1 MKNQLLALALMT
13 AGFVSCTDDSYDLD
27 NISNDFRI
35 GLNEYLPIASSEVKL
50 KDILNE
56 FKTDYFSE
64 DPDDGTLIFE
74 FDTVNRVYVE
84 PIDVVFKESTYEYD
98 LVAEKLVTISNNV
111 IPADP
116 KFLVEVP
123 INLSVDDENGAGR
136 IDEIHIKDG
145 FLKFHIESNAFDAEA
160 LYIKNVNIPHD
171 ENILFNEETG
181 TIKVNLS
188 NQILRFPEEGYVVTC
203 EIATRSE
210 YAGKDIPLTSK
221 DVKIKVVMEES
232 KLTYHK
238 IKGSF
243 KSNVEQIEYTDFY
256 VNLYDDNM
264 KHRLYVLDP
273 KLTITGVTN
282 SGIPLACS
290 VKSLVGKHKTKKSSE
305 KDSIV
310 AIFKDFKY
318 GSPENNYESKS
329 YGFEFKPSTV
339 ENETETAFK
348 EDFGKDNGT
357 LDEIFN
363 YMPDSVS
370 VRCGIRINAEPG
382 SGVSYFLLD
391 STYVDLNIRA
401 EVPLHI
407 GEGSYI
413 TIKDTVDGI
422 DIVEDVTDYQDGNFK
437 FDDVEIFLEFENELP
452 LEGTVTAKFCRADSV
467 NGKVVLTHI
476 ENTKLDQTV
485 KIPAAQIDAD
495 GTVMKATPSKKKIK
509 VTDDMVDD
517 IKKINA
523 VDFTYQ
529 IKVPKGTVNGVVLTK
544 DCGMSAKVYS
554 HLKANISNKE
564 K

>member
-50 KDILNE
+50 KDILSE
-56 FKTDYFSE
+56 FKTDYISE
-64 DPDDGTLIFE
+64 NPEGILTFE
-74 FDTVNRVYVE
+74 FDTVNRVNVK
-84 PIDVVFKESTYEYD
+84 PIEIAFKESSYEFD
-98 LVAEKLVTISNNV
+98 LVAKNLVTNNV
-111 IPADP
+111 IPANP
-116 KFLVEVP
+116 SFLVEVP

-171 ENILFNEETG
+171 ENNLFNEETG

-232 KLTYHK
+232 KLSYHK
-238 IKGSF
+238 IKGAF
-243 KSNVEQIEYTDFY
+243 KSNIEQIEYTDFY
-256 VNLYDDNM
+256 INLYDDN
-264 KHRLYVLDP
+264 LDFDLNVIDP
-273 KLTITGVTN
+273 KLTITGMTN

-290 VKSLVGKHKTKKSSE
+290 VKRLVGKRKTKNPSK
-305 KDSIV
+305 KDSV
-310 AIFKDFKY
+310 EAVFFK
-318 GSPENNYESKS
+318 GLSYESKS
-329 YGFEFKPSTV
+329 YDFDFEPAKN
-339 ENETETAFK
+339 ENEEVEAFK
-348 EDFGKDNGT
+348 ETFDKNQGS

-363 YMPDSVS
+363 YMPDSIS
-370 VRCGIRINAEPG
+370 VRCGIRINADPE
-382 SGVSYFLLD
+382 SGAKFYLLD
-391 STYVDLNIRA
+391 STYVDLNIHA
-401 EVPLHI
+401 EVPLQI
-407 GEGSYI
+407 GNGSYI

-437 FDDVEIFLEFENELP
+437 FDDVEIFIEFENELP

-529 IKVPKGTVNGVVLTK
+529 IKVPKGTVNGVVLTNN
-544 DCGMSAKVYS
+544 CGMSAKVYT

>member
-84 PIDVVFKESTYEYD
+84 PIDVVFKESTYESD
-98 LVAEKLVTISNNV
+98 LVAENLVKISNNV

-116 KFLVEVP
+116 NFVVHFP

-136 IDEIHIKDG
+136 IDEIHIKEG
-145 FLKFHIESNAFDAEA
+145 FLKFHIESDAFDAEA

-181 TIKVNLS
+181 TIKINLS

-203 EIATRSE
+203 EIATRSK

-273 KLTITGVTN
+273 KLNISGVTN
-282 SGIPLACS
+282 CGIPLECS
-290 VKSLVGKHKTKKSSE
+290 VKSLVAKHKTKIASE
-305 KDSIV
+305 KDSIF
-310 AIFKDFKY
+310 AIFRK
-318 GSPENNYESKS
+318 GTPLESKS
-329 YGFEFKPSTV
+329 FK
-339 ENETETAFK
+339 F
-348 EDFGKDNGT
+348 EDFKFADENKPEIDAFTELFDKQNGS

-363 YMPDSVS
+363 YMPDSIS
-370 VRCGIRINAEPG
+370 VRCGIKIVGNDNDPK
-382 SGVSYFLLD
+382 SQFFLLD
-391 STYVDLNIRA
+391 STYLDLNIRA

-544 DCGMSAKVYS
+544 NCGMSAKVYS

>member
-50 KDILNE
+50 KDILSE
-56 FKTDYFSE
+56 FKTDYISE
-64 DPDDGTLIFE
+64 NPEGILTFE
-74 FDTVNRVYVE
+74 FDTVNRVNVK
-84 PIDVVFKESTYEYD
+84 PIEIAFKESSYEFD
-98 LVAEKLVTISNNV
+98 LVAKNLVTISNNV
-111 IPADP
+111 IPANP
-116 KFLVEVP
+116 SFLVEVP

-136 IDEIHIKDG
+136 IDEIHIKEG

-160 LYIKNVNIPHD
+160 LYIKNVSIPYKELRPWD
-171 ENILFNEETG
+171 KNNGAI
-181 TIKVNLS
+181 NLDIS
-188 NQILRFPEEGYVVTC
+188 DQVLKFPEDGYVVTC

-210 YAGKDIPLTSK
+210 YADKDIPLTSK

-238 IKGSF
+238 IVGSF
-243 KSNVEQIEYTDFY
+243 KSNVEQIESTDFY
-256 VNLYDDNM
+256 INLYDDN
-264 KHRLYVLDP
+264 LDFDLNVIDP
-273 KLTITGVTN
+273 KLTITGMTN

-290 VKSLVGKHKTKKSSE
+290 VKRLVGKRKTKNSSK
-305 KDSIV
+305 KDSV
-310 AIFKDFKY
+310 EAVFFK
-318 GSPENNYESKS
+318 GLSYESKS
-329 YGFEFKPSTV
+329 YDFEFEPAKN
-339 ENETETAFK
+339 ENEEVEAFK
-348 EDFGKDNGT
+348 ETFDKSQGS

-363 YMPDSVS
+363 LLPDSVS
-370 VRCGIRINAEPG
+370 VRCGIKIVGNDNDPK
-382 SGVSYFLLD
+382 SQFFLLD
-391 STYVDLNIRA
+391 STYVDLNIHA
-401 EVPLHI
+401 EVPLQI
-407 GEGSYI
+407 GNGSYI

-437 FDDVEIFLEFENELP
+437 FDDVEIFIEFENELP

-485 KIPAAQIDAD
+485 KIPAAQIDANS
-495 GTVMKATPSKKKIK
+495 GHIISATPSKKKI
-509 VTDDMVDD
+509 VVSDDMIED

-523 VDFTYQ
+523 VDFTYK

-544 DCGMSAKVYS
+544 DCGMSAKVYT

>member
-1 MKNQLLALALMT
+1 MT

-50 KDILNE
+50 KDILSE
-56 FKTDYFSE
+56 FKTDYISE
-64 DPDDGTLIFE
+64 NPEGILTFE
-74 FDTVNRVYVE
+74 FDTVNRVNVK
-84 PIDVVFKESTYEYD
+84 PIEIAFKESSYEFD
-98 LVAEKLVTISNNV
+98 LVAKNLVTISNNV
-111 IPADP
+111 IPANP
-116 KFLVEVP
+116 SFLVEVP

-171 ENILFNEETG
+171 ENNLFNEETG

-232 KLTYHK
+232 KLSYHK

-243 KSNVEQIEYTDFY
+243 KSNIEQIEYTDFY
-256 VNLYDDNM
+256 INLYDDN
-264 KHRLYVLDP
+264 LDFDLNVIDP
-273 KLTITGVTN
+273 KLTITGMTN

-290 VKSLVGKHKTKKSSE
+290 VKRLVGKRKTKNPSK
-305 KDSIV
+305 KDSV
-310 AIFKDFKY
+310 EAVFFK
-318 GSPENNYESKS
+318 GLSYESKS
-329 YGFEFKPSTV
+329 YDFEFKHSQN
-339 ENETETAFK
+339 ENEEVEAFK
-348 EDFGKDNGT
+348 ETFDKNNGS

-363 YMPDSVS
+363 LLPDSVS
-370 VRCGIRINAEPG
+370 VRCGIKIVGNDDDPKT
-382 SGVSYFLLD
+382 SFFLLD
-391 STYVDLNIRA
+391 STYVDLNIHA
-401 EVPLHI
+401 EVPLQI

-437 FDDVEIFLEFENELP
+437 FDDVEIFIEFENELP

-476 ENTKLDQTV
+476 ENKKLDQTV
-485 KIPAAQIDAD
+485 KIPAAQIDANS
-495 GTVMKATPSKKKIK
+495 GHIISATPSKKKI
-509 VTDDMVDD
+509 VVSDDMIED

-523 VDFTYQ
+523 VDFTYK
-529 IKVPKGTVNGVVLTK
+529 IKVPKGTVNGVVLTNN
-544 DCGMSAKVYS
+544 CGMSAKVYT

>member
-50 KDILNE
+50 KDILSE
-56 FKTDYFSE
+56 FKTDYISE
-64 DPDDGTLIFE
+64 NPEGILTFE
-74 FDTVNRVYVE
+74 FDTVNRVNVK
-84 PIDVVFKESTYEYD
+84 PIEIAFKESSYEFD
-98 LVAEKLVTISNNV
+98 LVAKNLVTISNNV
-111 IPADP
+111 IPANP
-116 KFLVEVP
+116 SFLVEVP

-171 ENILFNEETG
+171 ENNLFNEETG

-232 KLTYHK
+232 KLSYHK

-243 KSNVEQIEYTDFY
+243 KSNIEQIEYTDFY
-256 VNLYDDNM
+256 INLYDDN
-264 KHRLYVLDP
+264 LDFDLNVIDP
-273 KLTITGVTN
+273 KLTITGMTN

-290 VKSLVGKHKTKKSSE
+290 VKRLVGKRKTKNPSK
-305 KDSIV
+305 KDSV
-310 AIFKDFKY
+310 EAVFFK
-318 GSPENNYESKS
+318 GLSYEAKS
-329 YGFEFKPSTV
+329 YDFEFKHSQN
-339 ENETETAFK
+339 ENEEVEAFK
-348 EDFGKDNGT
+348 ETFDKNNGS

-363 YMPDSVS
+363 LLPDSVS
-370 VRCGIRINAEPG
+370 VRCGIKIVGNDDDPKT
-382 SGVSYFLLD
+382 SFFLLD
-391 STYVDLNIRA
+391 STYVDLNIHA
-401 EVPLHI
+401 EVPLQI

-437 FDDVEIFLEFENELP
+437 FDDVEIFIEFENELP

-476 ENTKLDQTV
+476 ENKKLDQTV
-485 KIPAAQIDAD
+485 KIPAAQIDANS
-495 GTVMKATPSKKKIK
+495 GHIISATPSKKKI
-509 VTDDMVDD
+509 VVSDDMIED

-523 VDFTYQ
+523 VDFTYK
-529 IKVPKGTVNGVVLTK
+529 IKVPNGTVNGVVLTNN
-544 DCGMSAKVYS
+544 CGMSAKVYT

>member
-50 KDILNE
+50 KDILSE
-56 FKTDYFSE
+56 FKTEYISE
-64 DPDDGTLIFE
+64 NPEGILTFE
-74 FDTVNRVYVE
+74 FDTVNRVNVK
-84 PIDVVFKESTYEYD
+84 PIEIAFKESSYEFD
-98 LVAEKLVTISNNV
+98 LVAKNLVTISNNV

-116 KFLVEVP
+116 KFVVEFP

-136 IDEIHIKDG
+136 IDEIHIKEG

-160 LYIKNVNIPHD
+160 LYIKSVSIPYKELRPWDKNNGAIYLNISD
-171 ENILFNEETG
+171 QVL
-181 TIKVNLS
+181 
-188 NQILRFPEEGYVVTC
+188 QFPKDGYVVTC
-203 EIATRSE
+203 EIATTSE

-238 IKGSF
+238 IVGSF
-243 KSNVEQIEYTDFY
+243 KSNVEQIESTDFY
-256 VNLYDDNM
+256 INLYDDN
-264 KHRLYVLDP
+264 LDFDLNVIDP
-273 KLTITGVTN
+273 KLNISGVTN
-282 SGIPLACS
+282 CGIPLECS
-290 VKSLVGKHKTKKSSE
+290 VKSLVAKHKTKIASE
-305 KDSIV
+305 KDSIF
-310 AIFKDFKY
+310 AIFRK
-318 GSPENNYESKS
+318 GTPLESKS
-329 YGFEFKPSTV
+329 FK
-339 ENETETAFK
+339 F
-348 EDFGKDNGT
+348 EDFKFADENKPEIDAFTELFDKQNGS

-363 YMPDSVS
+363 YMPDSIS
-370 VRCGIRINAEPG
+370 VRCGIRINADPE

-391 STYVDLNIRA
+391 STYVDLNIHA
-401 EVPLHI
+401 EVPLQI
-407 GEGSYI
+407 GNGSYI

-437 FDDVEIFLEFENELP
+437 FDDVEIFIEFENELP

-485 KIPAAQIDAD
+485 KIPAAQIDANS
-495 GTVMKATPSKKKIK
+495 GHIISATPSKKKI
-509 VTDDMVDD
+509 VVSDDMIED

-523 VDFTYQ
+523 VDFTYK

>member
-50 KDILNE
+50 KDILSE
-56 FKTDYFSE
+56 FKTEYISE
-64 DPDDGTLIFE
+64 NPEGILTFE
-74 FDTVNRVYVE
+74 FDTVNRVNVK
-84 PIDVVFKESTYEYD
+84 PIEIAFKESSYEFD
-98 LVAEKLVTISNNV
+98 LVAKNLVTISNNV

-116 KFLVEVP
+116 KFVVEFP

-136 IDEIHIKDG
+136 IDEIHIKEG

-160 LYIKNVNIPHD
+160 LYIKSVSIPYKELRPWDKNNGAIYLNISD
-171 ENILFNEETG
+171 QVL
-181 TIKVNLS
+181 
-188 NQILRFPEEGYVVTC
+188 QFPKDGYVVTC
-203 EIATRSE
+203 EIATTSE

-243 KSNVEQIEYTDFY
+243 KSNVEQIESTDFY
-256 VNLYDDNM
+256 INLYDDN
-264 KHRLYVLDP
+264 LDFDLNVIDP
-273 KLTITGVTN
+273 KLNISGVTN
-282 SGIPLACS
+282 CGIPLECS
-290 VKSLVGKHKTKKSSE
+290 VKSLVAKHKTKIASE
-305 KDSIV
+305 KDSIF
-310 AIFKDFKY
+310 AIFRK
-318 GSPENNYESKS
+318 GTPLESKS
-329 YGFEFKPSTV
+329 FK
-339 ENETETAFK
+339 F
-348 EDFGKDNGT
+348 EDFKFADENKPEIDAFTELFDKQNGS

-363 YMPDSVS
+363 YMPDSIS
-370 VRCGIRINAEPG
+370 VRCGIRINADPE

-391 STYVDLNIRA
+391 STYVDLNIHA
-401 EVPLHI
+401 EVPLQI
-407 GEGSYI
+407 GNGSYI

-476 ENTKLDQTV
+476 ENKKLDQTV
-485 KIPAAQIDAD
+485 KIPAAQIDANS
-495 GTVMKATPSKKKIK
+495 GHKISATPSKKKI
-509 VTDDMVDD
+509 VVSDDMIED

-523 VDFTYQ
+523 VDFTYK
-529 IKVPKGTVNGVVLTK
+529 IKVPKGTVNGVVLTNN
-544 DCGMSAKVYS
+544 CGMSAKVYT

>member
-50 KDILNE
+50 KDILSE
-56 FKTDYFSE
+56 FKTEYISE
-64 DPDDGTLIFE
+64 NPEGILTFE
-74 FDTVNRVYVE
+74 FDTVNRVNVK
-84 PIDVVFKESTYEYD
+84 PIEIAFKESSYEFD
-98 LVAEKLVTISNNV
+98 LVAKNLVTISNNV

-116 KFLVEVP
+116 KFVVEFP

-136 IDEIHIKDG
+136 IDEIHIKEG

-160 LYIKNVNIPHD
+160 LYIKSVSIPYKELRPWDKNNGAIYLNISD
-171 ENILFNEETG
+171 QVL
-181 TIKVNLS
+181 
-188 NQILRFPEEGYVVTC
+188 QFPKDGYVVTC
-203 EIATRSE
+203 EIATTSE

-243 KSNVEQIEYTDFY
+243 KSNVEQIESTDFY
-256 VNLYDDNM
+256 INLYDDN
-264 KHRLYVLDP
+264 LDFDLNVIDP
-273 KLTITGVTN
+273 KLNISGVTN
-282 SGIPLACS
+282 CGIPLECS
-290 VKSLVGKHKTKKSSE
+290 VKSLVAKHKTKIASE
-305 KDSIV
+305 KDSIF
-310 AIFKDFKY
+310 AIFRK
-318 GSPENNYESKS
+318 GTPLESKS
-329 YGFEFKPSTV
+329 FK
-339 ENETETAFK
+339 F
-348 EDFGKDNGT
+348 EDFKFADENKPEIDAFTELFDKQNGS

-363 YMPDSVS
+363 YMPDSIS
-370 VRCGIRINAEPG
+370 VRCGIRINADPE

-391 STYVDLNIRA
+391 STYVDLNIHA
-401 EVPLHI
+401 EVPLQI
-407 GEGSYI
+407 GNGSYI

-437 FDDVEIFLEFENELP
+437 FDDVEIFIEFENELP

-476 ENTKLDQTV
+476 ENKKLDQTV
-485 KIPAAQIDAD
+485 KIPAAQIDANS
-495 GTVMKATPSKKKIK
+495 GHKISATPSKKKI
-509 VTDDMVDD
+509 VVSDDMIED

-523 VDFTYQ
+523 VDFTYK

>member
-50 KDILNE
+50 KDILSE
-56 FKTDYFSE
+56 FKTDYISE
-64 DPDDGTLIFE
+64 NPEGILTFE
-74 FDTVNRVYVE
+74 FDTVNRVNVK
-84 PIDVVFKESTYEYD
+84 PIEIAFKESSYEFD
-98 LVAEKLVTISNNV
+98 LVAKNLVTISNNV

-116 KFLVEVP
+116 KFVVEFP

-136 IDEIHIKDG
+136 IDEIHIKEG

-160 LYIKNVNIPHD
+160 LYIKSVSIPYKELRPWDKNNGAIYLNISD
-171 ENILFNEETG
+171 QVL
-181 TIKVNLS
+181 
-188 NQILRFPEEGYVVTC
+188 QFPKDGYVVTC
-203 EIATRSE
+203 EIATTSE

-238 IKGSF
+238 IVGSF
-243 KSNVEQIEYTDFY
+243 KSNVEQIESTDFY
-256 VNLYDDNM
+256 INLYDDN
-264 KHRLYVLDP
+264 LDFDLNVIDP
-273 KLTITGVTN
+273 KLTITGMTN

-290 VKSLVGKHKTKKSSE
+290 VKRLVGKRKTKNSSK
-305 KDSIV
+305 KDSV
-310 AIFKDFKY
+310 EAVFFK
-318 GSPENNYESKS
+318 GLSYESKS
-329 YGFEFKPSTV
+329 YDFEFEPAKN
-339 ENETETAFK
+339 ENEEVEAFK
-348 EDFGKDNGT
+348 ETFDKSQGS

-363 YMPDSVS
+363 LLPDSVS
-370 VRCGIRINAEPG
+370 VRCGIKIVGNDNDPK
-382 SGVSYFLLD
+382 SQFFLLD
-391 STYVDLNIRA
+391 STYVDLNIHA
-401 EVPLHI
+401 EVPLQI
-407 GEGSYI
+407 GNGSYI

-437 FDDVEIFLEFENELP
+437 FDDVEIFIEFENELP

-485 KIPAAQIDAD
+485 KIPAAQIDANS
-495 GTVMKATPSKKKIK
+495 GHIISATPSKKKI
-509 VTDDMVDD
+509 VVSDDMIED

-523 VDFTYQ
+523 VDFTYK
-529 IKVPKGTVNGVVLTK
+529 IKVPKGTVNGVVLTNN
-544 DCGMSAKVYS
+544 CGMSAKVYT

>member
-1 MKNQLLALALMT
+1 MT

-50 KDILNE
+50 KDILSE
-56 FKTDYFSE
+56 FKTDYISE
-64 DPDDGTLIFE
+64 NPEGILTFE
-74 FDTVNRVYVE
+74 FDTVNRVNVK
-84 PIDVVFKESTYEYD
+84 PIEIAFKESSYEFD
-98 LVAEKLVTISNNV
+98 LVAKNLVTNNV
-111 IPADP
+111 IPANP
-116 KFLVEVP
+116 SFLVEVP

-171 ENILFNEETG
+171 ENNLFNEETG

-232 KLTYHK
+232 KLSYHK
-238 IKGSF
+238 IKGAF
-243 KSNVEQIEYTDFY
+243 KSNIEQIEYTDFY
-256 VNLYDDNM
+256 INLYDDN
-264 KHRLYVLDP
+264 LDFDLNVIDP
-273 KLTITGVTN
+273 KLTITGMTN

-290 VKSLVGKHKTKKSSE
+290 VKRLVGKRKTKNPSK
-305 KDSIV
+305 KDSV
-310 AIFKDFKY
+310 EAVFFK
-318 GSPENNYESKS
+318 GLSYESKS
-329 YGFEFKPSTV
+329 YDFDFEPAKN
-339 ENETETAFK
+339 ENEEVEAFK
-348 EDFGKDNGT
+348 ETFDKNQGS

-363 YMPDSVS
+363 YMPDSIS
-370 VRCGIRINAEPG
+370 VRCGIRINADPE
-382 SGVSYFLLD
+382 SGAKFYLLD
-391 STYVDLNIRA
+391 STYVDLNIHA
-401 EVPLHI
+401 EVPLQI
-407 GEGSYI
+407 GNGSYI

-437 FDDVEIFLEFENELP
+437 FDDVEIFIEFENELP

-467 NGKVVLTHI
+467 NGTVVLTHI
-476 ENTKLDQTV
+476 ENKKLDQTV

-529 IKVPKGTVNGVVLTK
+529 IKVPKGTVNGVVLTNN
-544 DCGMSAKVYS
+544 CGMSAKVYT

>member
-1 MKNQLLALALMT
+1 MT

-50 KDILNE
+50 KDILSE
-56 FKTDYFSE
+56 FKTEYISE
-64 DPDDGTLIFE
+64 NPEGILTFE
-74 FDTVNRVYVE
+74 FDTVNRVNVK
-84 PIDVVFKESTYEYD
+84 PIEIAFKESSYEFD
-98 LVAEKLVTISNNV
+98 LVAKNLVTISNNV

-116 KFLVEVP
+116 KFVVEFP

-136 IDEIHIKDG
+136 IDEIHIKEG

-160 LYIKNVNIPHD
+160 LYIKSVSIPYKELRPWDKNNGAIYLNISD
-171 ENILFNEETG
+171 QVL
-181 TIKVNLS
+181 
-188 NQILRFPEEGYVVTC
+188 QFPKDGYVVTC
-203 EIATRSE
+203 EIATTSE

-243 KSNVEQIEYTDFY
+243 KSNVEQIESTDFY
-256 VNLYDDNM
+256 INLYDDN
-264 KHRLYVLDP
+264 LDFDLNVIDP
-273 KLTITGVTN
+273 KLNISGVTN
-282 SGIPLACS
+282 CGIPLECS
-290 VKSLVGKHKTKKSSE
+290 VKSLVAKHKTKIASE
-305 KDSIV
+305 KDSIF
-310 AIFKDFKY
+310 AIFRK
-318 GSPENNYESKS
+318 GTPLESKS
-329 YGFEFKPSTV
+329 FK
-339 ENETETAFK
+339 F
-348 EDFGKDNGT
+348 EDFKFADENKPEIDAFTELFDKQNGS

-363 YMPDSVS
+363 YMPDSIS
-370 VRCGIRINAEPG
+370 VRCGIRINADPE

-391 STYVDLNIRA
+391 STYVDLNIHA
-401 EVPLHI
+401 EVPLQI
-407 GEGSYI
+407 GNGSYI

-485 KIPAAQIDAD
+485 KIPAAQIDANS
-495 GTVMKATPSKKKIK
+495 GHKISATPSKKKI
-509 VTDDMVDD
+509 VVSDDMIED

-523 VDFTYQ
+523 VDFTYK
-529 IKVPKGTVNGVVLTK
+529 IKVPKGTVNGVVLTNN
-544 DCGMSAKVYS
+544 CGMSAKVYT

>member
-1 MKNQLLALALMT
+1 MT

-50 KDILNE
+50 KDILSE
-56 FKTDYFSE
+56 FKTDYISE
-64 DPDDGTLIFE
+64 NPEGVLTFE
-74 FDTVNRVYVE
+74 FDTVNRVNVKPVE
-84 PIDVVFKESTYEYD
+84 ISFKESSYEFD
-98 LVAEKLVTISNNV
+98 LVAKNLVTISNNA

-116 KFLVEVP
+116 KFFVEVP
-123 INLSVDDENGAGR
+123 IKLSVDDENGAGR
-136 IDEIHIKDG
+136 IDEIHIKEG
-145 FLKFHIESNAFDAEA
+145 FLKFHIESDAFDAEA
-160 LYIKNVNIPHD
+160 LMIKSVSIPYKELRPWD
-171 ENILFNEETG
+171 KNTG
-181 TIKVNLS
+181 AIYLDMSDQVL
-188 NQILRFPEEGYVVTC
+188 QFPEDGYVVTC

-210 YAGKDIPLTSK
+210 YAGKNIPLTSK

-243 KSNVEQIEYTDFY
+243 KSNVEQIESTDFY
-256 VNLYDDNM
+256 INLYDDN
-264 KHRLYVLDP
+264 LDFDLNVIDP
-273 KLTITGVTN
+273 KLTITGMTN

-290 VKSLVGKHKTKKSSE
+290 VKRLVGKRKTKNSSK
-305 KDSIV
+305 KDSV
-310 AIFKDFKY
+310 EAVFFK
-318 GSPENNYESKS
+318 GLSYESKS
-329 YGFEFKPSTV
+329 YDFKFRNSQN
-339 ENETETAFK
+339 ENEEIEAFK
-348 EDFGKDNGT
+348 DTFDKNNGS

-391 STYVDLNIRA
+391 STYVDLNIHA
-401 EVPLHI
+401 EVPLQI
-407 GEGSYI
+407 GDGSYI

-485 KIPAAQIDAD
+485 KIPAAEIDANS
-495 GTVMKATPSKKKIK
+495 GRITNATPSKKKI
-509 VTDDMVDD
+509 VVSDDMIED

-523 VDFTYQ
+523 VDFTYK
-529 IKVPKGTVNGVVLTK
+529 IKVPKGNVNGVVLTNN
-544 DCGMSAKVYS
+544 CGMSAKVYT

>member
-50 KDILNE
+50 KDILSE
-56 FKTDYFSE
+56 FKTEYISE
-64 DPDDGTLIFE
+64 NPEGILTFE
-74 FDTVNRVYVE
+74 FDTVNRVNVK
-84 PIDVVFKESTYEYD
+84 PIEIAFKESSYEFD
-98 LVAEKLVTISNNV
+98 LVAKNLVTISNNV

-116 KFLVEVP
+116 KFVVEFP

-136 IDEIHIKDG
+136 IDEIHIKEG

-160 LYIKNVNIPHD
+160 LYIKSVSIPYKELRPWDKNNGAIYLNISD
-171 ENILFNEETG
+171 QVL
-181 TIKVNLS
+181 
-188 NQILRFPEEGYVVTC
+188 QFPKDGYVVTC
-203 EIATRSE
+203 EIATTSE

-232 KLTYHK
+232 KLTYYK

-243 KSNVEQIEYTDFY
+243 KSNVEQIESTDFY
-256 VNLYDDNM
+256 INLYDDN
-264 KHRLYVLDP
+264 LDFDLNVIDP
-273 KLTITGVTN
+273 KLNISGVTN
-282 SGIPLACS
+282 CGIPLECS
-290 VKSLVGKHKTKKSSE
+290 VKSLVAKHKTKIASE
-305 KDSIV
+305 KDSIF
-310 AIFKDFKY
+310 AIFRK
-318 GSPENNYESKS
+318 GTPLESKS
-329 YGFEFKPSTV
+329 FK
-339 ENETETAFK
+339 F
-348 EDFGKDNGT
+348 EDFKFADENKPEIDAFTELFDKQNGS

-363 YMPDSVS
+363 YMPDSIS
-370 VRCGIRINAEPG
+370 VRCGIRINADPE

-391 STYVDLNIRA
+391 STYVDLNIHA
-401 EVPLHI
+401 EVPLQI
-407 GEGSYI
+407 GNGSYI

-485 KIPAAQIDAD
+485 KIPAAQIDANS
-495 GTVMKATPSKKKIK
+495 GHMISATPSKKKI
-509 VTDDMVDD
+509 VVSDDMIED

-523 VDFTYQ
+523 VDFTYK

>member
-50 KDILNE
+50 KDILSE
-56 FKTDYFSE
+56 FKTEYISE
-64 DPDDGTLIFE
+64 NPEGILTFE
-74 FDTVNRVYVE
+74 FDTVNRVNVK
-84 PIDVVFKESTYEYD
+84 PIEIAFKESSYEFD
-98 LVAEKLVTISNNV
+98 LVAKNLVTISNNV

-116 KFLVEVP
+116 KFVVEFP

-136 IDEIHIKDG
+136 IDEIHIKEG

-160 LYIKNVNIPHD
+160 LYIKSVSIPYKELRPWDKNNGAIYLNISD
-171 ENILFNEETG
+171 QVL
-181 TIKVNLS
+181 
-188 NQILRFPEEGYVVTC
+188 QFPKDGYVVTC
-203 EIATRSE
+203 EIATTSE

-243 KSNVEQIEYTDFY
+243 KSNVEQIESTDFY
-256 VNLYDDNM
+256 INLYDDN
-264 KHRLYVLDP
+264 LDFDLNVIDP
-273 KLTITGVTN
+273 KLNISGVTN
-282 SGIPLACS
+282 CGIPLECS
-290 VKSLVGKHKTKKSSE
+290 VKSLVAKHKTKIASE
-305 KDSIV
+305 KDSIF
-310 AIFKDFKY
+310 AIFRK
-318 GSPENNYESKS
+318 GTPLESKS
-329 YGFEFKPSTV
+329 FK
-339 ENETETAFK
+339 F
-348 EDFGKDNGT
+348 EDFKFADENKPEIDAFTELFDKQNGS

-363 YMPDSVS
+363 YMPDSIS
-370 VRCGIRINAEPG
+370 VRCGIRINADPE

-391 STYVDLNIRA
+391 STYVDLNIHA
-401 EVPLHI
+401 EVPLQI
-407 GEGSYI
+407 GNGSYI

-485 KIPAAQIDAD
+485 KIPAAQIDANS
-495 GTVMKATPSKKKIK
+495 GHKISATPSKKKI
-509 VTDDMVDD
+509 VVSDDMIED

-523 VDFTYQ
+523 VDFTYK
-529 IKVPKGTVNGVVLTK
+529 IKVPKGTVNGVVLTNN
-544 DCGMSAKVYS
+544 CGMSAKVYT

>member
-50 KDILNE
+50 KDILSE
-56 FKTDYFSE
+56 FKTDYISE
-64 DPDDGTLIFE
+64 NPEGILTFE
-74 FDTVNRVYVE
+74 FDTVNRVDVK
-84 PIDVVFKESTYEYD
+84 PIEIAFKESSYEFD
-98 LVAEKLVTISNNV
+98 LVAKNLVTISNNV
-111 IPADP
+111 IPANP
-116 KFLVEVP
+116 SFLVEVP

-171 ENILFNEETG
+171 ENNLFNEETG

-232 KLTYHK
+232 KLSYHK

-243 KSNVEQIEYTDFY
+243 KSNIEQIEYTDFY
-256 VNLYDDNM
+256 INLYDDN
-264 KHRLYVLDP
+264 LDFDLNVIDP
-273 KLTITGVTN
+273 KLTITGMTN

-290 VKSLVGKHKTKKSSE
+290 VKRLVGKRKTKNPSK
-305 KDSIV
+305 KDSV
-310 AIFKDFKY
+310 EAVFFK
-318 GSPENNYESKS
+318 GLSYESKS
-329 YGFEFKPSTV
+329 YDFEFKHSQN
-339 ENETETAFK
+339 ENEEVEAFK
-348 EDFGKDNGT
+348 ETFDKNNGS

-363 YMPDSVS
+363 LLPDSVS
-370 VRCGIRINAEPG
+370 VRCGIKIVGNDDDPKT
-382 SGVSYFLLD
+382 SFFLLD
-391 STYVDLNIRA
+391 STYVDLNIHA
-401 EVPLHI
+401 EVPLQI

-437 FDDVEIFLEFENELP
+437 FDDVEIFIEFENELP

-476 ENTKLDQTV
+476 ENKKLDQTV
-485 KIPAAQIDAD
+485 KIPAAQIDANS
-495 GTVMKATPSKKKIK
+495 GHIISATPSKKKI
-509 VTDDMVDD
+509 VVSDDMIED

-523 VDFTYQ
+523 VDFTYK
-529 IKVPKGTVNGVVLTK
+529 IKVPKGNVNGVVLTNN
-544 DCGMSAKVYS
+544 CGMSAKVYT

>member
-50 KDILNE
+50 KDILSE
-56 FKTDYFSE
+56 FKTEYISE
-64 DPDDGTLIFE
+64 NPEGILTFE
-74 FDTVNRVYVE
+74 FDTVNRVNVK
-84 PIDVVFKESTYEYD
+84 PIEIAFKESSYEFD
-98 LVAEKLVTISNNV
+98 LVAKNLVTISNNV

-116 KFLVEVP
+116 KFVVEFP

-136 IDEIHIKDG
+136 IDEIHIKEG

-160 LYIKNVNIPHD
+160 LYIKSVSIPYKELRPWDKNNGAIYLNISD
-171 ENILFNEETG
+171 QVL
-181 TIKVNLS
+181 
-188 NQILRFPEEGYVVTC
+188 QFPKDGYVVTC
-203 EIATRSE
+203 EIATTSE

-238 IKGSF
+238 IVGSF
-243 KSNVEQIEYTDFY
+243 KSNVEQIESTDFY
-256 VNLYDDNM
+256 INLYDDN
-264 KHRLYVLDP
+264 LDFDLNVIDP
-273 KLTITGVTN
+273 KLNISGVTN
-282 SGIPLACS
+282 CGIPLECS
-290 VKSLVGKHKTKKSSE
+290 VKSLVAKHKTKIASE
-305 KDSIV
+305 KDSIF
-310 AIFKDFKY
+310 AIFRK
-318 GSPENNYESKS
+318 GTPLESKS
-329 YGFEFKPSTV
+329 FK
-339 ENETETAFK
+339 F
-348 EDFGKDNGT
+348 EDFKFADENKPEIDAFTELFDKQNGS

-363 YMPDSVS
+363 YMPDSIS
-370 VRCGIRINAEPG
+370 VRCGIRINADPE

-391 STYVDLNIRA
+391 STYVDLNIHA
-401 EVPLHI
+401 EVPLQI
-407 GEGSYI
+407 GNGSYI

-485 KIPAAQIDAD
+485 KIPAAQIDANS
-495 GTVMKATPSKKKIK
+495 GHIISATPSKKKI
-509 VTDDMVDD
+509 VVSDDMIED

-523 VDFTYQ
+523 VDFTYK

>member
-50 KDILNE
+50 KDILSE
-56 FKTDYFSE
+56 FKTDYISE
-64 DPDDGTLIFE
+64 NPEGILTFE
-74 FDTVNRVYVE
+74 FDTVNRVNVK
-84 PIDVVFKESTYEYD
+84 PIEIAFKESSYEFD
-98 LVAEKLVTISNNV
+98 LVAKNLVTISNNV
-111 IPADP
+111 IPANP
-116 KFLVEVP
+116 SFLVEVP

-171 ENILFNEETG
+171 ENNLFNEETG

-232 KLTYHK
+232 KLSYHK

-243 KSNVEQIEYTDFY
+243 KSNIEQIEYTDFY
-256 VNLYDDNM
+256 INLYDDN
-264 KHRLYVLDP
+264 LDFDLNVIDP
-273 KLTITGVTN
+273 KLTITGMTN

-290 VKSLVGKHKTKKSSE
+290 VKRLVGKRKTKNPSK
-305 KDSIV
+305 KDSV
-310 AIFKDFKY
+310 EAVFFK
-318 GSPENNYESKS
+318 GLSYESKS
-329 YGFEFKPSTV
+329 YDFEFKHSQN
-339 ENETETAFK
+339 ENEEVEAFK
-348 EDFGKDNGT
+348 ETFDKNNGS

-363 YMPDSVS
+363 LLPDSVS
-370 VRCGIRINAEPG
+370 VRCGIKIVGNDDDPKT
-382 SGVSYFLLD
+382 SFFLLD
-391 STYVDLNIRA
+391 STYVDLNIHA
-401 EVPLHI
+401 EVPLQI

-437 FDDVEIFLEFENELP
+437 FDDVEIFIEFENELP

-476 ENTKLDQTV
+476 ENKKLDQTV
-485 KIPAAQIDAD
+485 KIPAAQIDANS
-495 GTVMKATPSKKKIK
+495 GHIISATPSKKKI
-509 VTDDMVDD
+509 VVSDDMIED

-523 VDFTYQ
+523 VDFTYK
-529 IKVPKGTVNGVVLTK
+529 IKVPKGTVNGVVLTNN
-544 DCGMSAKVYS
+544 CGMSAKVYT

>member
-50 KDILNE
+50 KDILSE
-56 FKTDYFSE
+56 FKTDYISE
-64 DPDDGTLIFE
+64 NPEGILTFE
-74 FDTVNRVYVE
+74 FDTVNRVNVK
-84 PIDVVFKESTYEYD
+84 PIEIAFKESSYEFD
-98 LVAEKLVTISNNV
+98 LVAKNLVTISNNV
-111 IPADP
+111 IPANP
-116 KFLVEVP
+116 SFLVEVP

-171 ENILFNEETG
+171 ENNLFNEETG

-232 KLTYHK
+232 KLSYHK

-243 KSNVEQIEYTDFY
+243 KSNIEQIEYTDFY
-256 VNLYDDNM
+256 INLYDDN
-264 KHRLYVLDP
+264 LDFDLNVIDP
-273 KLTITGVTN
+273 KLTITGMTN

-290 VKSLVGKHKTKKSSE
+290 VKRLVGKRKTKNPSK
-305 KDSIV
+305 KDSV
-310 AIFKDFKY
+310 EADY
-318 GSPENNYESKS
+318 YMGLSYESKS
-329 YGFEFKPSTV
+329 YDFEFKHSQN
-339 ENETETAFK
+339 ENEEVEAFK
-348 EDFGKDNGT
+348 ETFDKNNGS

-363 YMPDSVS
+363 LLPDSVS
-370 VRCGIRINAEPG
+370 VRCGIKIVGNDDDPKT
-382 SGVSYFLLD
+382 SFFLLD
-391 STYVDLNIRA
+391 STYVDLNIHA
-401 EVPLHI
+401 EVPLQI

-437 FDDVEIFLEFENELP
+437 FDDVEIFIEFENELP

-476 ENTKLDQTV
+476 ENKKLDQTV
-485 KIPAAQIDAD
+485 KIPAAQIDANS
-495 GTVMKATPSKKKIK
+495 GHIISATPSKKKI
-509 VTDDMVDD
+509 VVSDDMIED

-523 VDFTYQ
+523 VDFTYK
-529 IKVPKGTVNGVVLTK
+529 IKVPKGTVNGVVLTNN
-544 DCGMSAKVYS
+544 CGMSAKVYT

>member
-50 KDILNE
+50 KDILSE
-56 FKTDYFSE
+56 FKTDYISE
-64 DPDDGTLIFE
+64 NPEGILTFE
-74 FDTVNRVYVE
+74 FDTVNRVNVK
-84 PIDVVFKESTYEYD
+84 PIEIAFKESSYEFD
-98 LVAEKLVTISNNV
+98 LVAKNLVTISNNV

-116 KFLVEVP
+116 KFVVEFP

-136 IDEIHIKDG
+136 IDEIHIKEG

-160 LYIKNVNIPHD
+160 LYIKSVSIPYKELRPWDKNNGAIYLNISD
-171 ENILFNEETG
+171 QVL
-181 TIKVNLS
+181 
-188 NQILRFPEEGYVVTC
+188 QFPEDGYVVTC

-210 YAGKDIPLTSK
+210 YADKDIPLTSK

-243 KSNVEQIEYTDFY
+243 KSNVEQIESTDFY
-256 VNLYDDNM
+256 INLYDDN
-264 KHRLYVLDP
+264 LDFDLNVIDP
-273 KLTITGVTN
+273 KLTITGMTN

-290 VKSLVGKHKTKKSSE
+290 VKRLVGKRKTKNSSK
-305 KDSIV
+305 KDSV
-310 AIFKDFKY
+310 EAVFFK
-318 GSPENNYESKS
+318 GLSYESKS
-329 YGFEFKPSTV
+329 YDFKFRNSQN
-339 ENETETAFK
+339 ENEEIEAFK
-348 EDFGKDNGT
+348 DTFDKNNGS

-391 STYVDLNIRA
+391 STYVDLNIHA
-401 EVPLHI
+401 EVPLQI
-407 GEGSYI
+407 GDGSYI

-485 KIPAAQIDAD
+485 KIPAAEIDANS
-495 GTVMKATPSKKKIK
+495 GRITNATPSKKKI
-509 VTDDMVDD
+509 VVSDDMIED

-523 VDFTYQ
+523 VDFTYK
-529 IKVPKGTVNGVVLTK
+529 IKVPKGNVNGVVLTNN
-544 DCGMSAKVYS
+544 CGMSAKVYT

>member
-50 KDILNE
+50 KDILSE
-56 FKTDYFSE
+56 FKTEYISE
-64 DPDDGTLIFE
+64 NPEGILTFE
-74 FDTVNRVYVE
+74 FDTVNRVNVK
-84 PIDVVFKESTYEYD
+84 PIEIAFKESSYEFD
-98 LVAEKLVTISNNV
+98 LVAKELVTISNNV

-116 KFLVEVP
+116 KFVVEFP

-136 IDEIHIKDG
+136 IDEIHIKEG

-160 LYIKNVNIPHD
+160 LYIKSVSIPYKELRPWDKNSGAIYLNISD
-171 ENILFNEETG
+171 QVL
-181 TIKVNLS
+181 
-188 NQILRFPEEGYVVTC
+188 QFPKDGYVVTC

-210 YAGKDIPLTSK
+210 YADKDIPLTSK

-243 KSNVEQIEYTDFY
+243 KSNVEQIESTDFY
-256 VNLYDDNM
+256 INLYDDN
-264 KHRLYVLDP
+264 LDFDLNVIDP
-273 KLTITGVTN
+273 KLTITGMTN

-290 VKSLVGKHKTKKSSE
+290 VKRLVGKRKTKNSSK
-305 KDSIV
+305 KDSV
-310 AIFKDFKY
+310 EAVFFK
-318 GSPENNYESKS
+318 GLSYESKS
-329 YGFEFKPSTV
+329 YDFEFKHSQN
-339 ENETETAFK
+339 ENEEVEAFK
-348 EDFGKDNGT
+348 ETFDKNNGS

-363 YMPDSVS
+363 LLPDSVS
-370 VRCGIRINAEPG
+370 VRCGIKIVGNDDDPKT
-382 SGVSYFLLD
+382 SFFLLD
-391 STYVDLNIRA
+391 STYVDLNIHA
-401 EVPLHI
+401 EVPLQI
-407 GEGSYI
+407 GDGSYI

-437 FDDVEIFLEFENELP
+437 FDDVEIFIEFENELP

-476 ENTKLDQTV
+476 ENKKLDQTV
-485 KIPAAQIDAD
+485 KIPAAQIDANS
-495 GTVMKATPSKKKIK
+495 GHIISATPSKKKI
-509 VTDDMVDD
+509 VVSDDMIED

-523 VDFTYQ
+523 VDFTYK
-529 IKVPKGTVNGVVLTK
+529 IKVPKGTVNGVVLTNN
-544 DCGMSAKVYS
+544 CGMSAKVYT

>member
-98 LVAEKLVTISNNV
+98 LVAENLVTISNNV

-116 KFLVEVP
+116 NFVVHFP

-136 IDEIHIKDG
+136 IDEIHIKEG
-145 FLKFHIESNAFDAEA
+145 FLKFHIESDAFDAEA

-181 TIKVNLS
+181 TIKINLS

-203 EIATRSE
+203 EIATRSK

-256 VNLYDDNM
+256 INLYDDNM
-264 KHRLYVLDP
+264 KPRLYVLDP
-273 KLTITGVTN
+273 KLNISGVTN
-282 SGIPLACS
+282 CGIPLECS
-290 VKSLVGKHKTKKSSE
+290 VKSLVAKHKTKIASE
-305 KDSIV
+305 KDSIF
-310 AIFKDFKY
+310 AIFRK
-318 GSPENNYESKS
+318 GTPLESKS
-329 YGFEFKPSTV
+329 FK
-339 ENETETAFK
+339 F
-348 EDFGKDNGT
+348 EDFKFADENKPEIDAFTELFDKQNGS

-363 YMPDSVS
+363 YMPDSIS
-370 VRCGIRINAEPG
+370 VRCGIRINADPE
-382 SGVSYFLLD
+382 SGANFYLLD
-391 STYVDLNIRA
+391 STYVDLNIHA

-544 DCGMSAKVYS
+544 NCGMSAKVYS

>member
-50 KDILNE
+50 KDILSE
-56 FKTDYFSE
+56 FKTEYISE
-64 DPDDGTLIFE
+64 NPEGILTFE
-74 FDTVNRVYVE
+74 FDTVNRVNVK
-84 PIDVVFKESTYEYD
+84 PIEIAFKESSYEFD
-98 LVAEKLVTISNNV
+98 LVAKELVTISNNV

-171 ENILFNEETG
+171 ENNLFNEETG

-203 EIATRSE
+203 EIATRSK

-243 KSNVEQIEYTDFY
+243 KSNVEQIESTDFY
-256 VNLYDDNM
+256 INLYDDN
-264 KHRLYVLDP
+264 LDFDLNVIDP
-273 KLTITGVTN
+273 KLTITGMTN

-290 VKSLVGKHKTKKSSE
+290 VKRLVGKRKTKNSSK
-305 KDSIV
+305 KDSV
-310 AIFKDFKY
+310 EAVFFK
-318 GSPENNYESKS
+318 GLSYESKS
-329 YGFEFKPSTV
+329 YDFEFNPAKN
-339 ENETETAFK
+339 ENEEVEAFK
-348 EDFGKDNGT
+348 ETFDKSQGS

-363 YMPDSVS
+363 LLPDSVS
-370 VRCGIRINAEPG
+370 VRCGIKIVGNDDPK
-382 SGVSYFLLD
+382 SQFFLLD
-391 STYVDLNIRA
+391 STYVDLNIHA
-401 EVPLHI
+401 EVPLQI
-407 GEGSYI
+407 GDGSYI

-437 FDDVEIFLEFENELP
+437 FDDVEIFIEFENELP

-476 ENTKLDQTV
+476 ENKKLDQTV
-485 KIPAAQIDAD
+485 KIPAAQIDANS
-495 GTVMKATPSKKKIK
+495 GHKISATPSKKKI
-509 VTDDMVDD
+509 VVSDDMIED

-523 VDFTYQ
+523 VDFTYK
-529 IKVPKGTVNGVVLTK
+529 IKVPKGTVNGVVLTNN
-544 DCGMSAKVYS
+544 CGMSAKVYT

>member
-84 PIDVVFKESTYEYD
+84 PIDVVFKESTYESD
-98 LVAEKLVTISNNV
+98 LVAENLVKISNNV

-116 KFLVEVP
+116 NFVVHFP

-136 IDEIHIKDG
+136 IDEIHIKEG
-145 FLKFHIESNAFDAEA
+145 FLKFHIESDAFDAEA

-181 TIKVNLS
+181 TIKINLS

-203 EIATRSE
+203 EIATRSK

-273 KLTITGVTN
+273 KLNISGVTN
-282 SGIPLACS
+282 CGIPLECS
-290 VKSLVGKHKTKKSSE
+290 VKSLVAKHKTKIASE
-305 KDSIV
+305 KDSIF
-310 AIFKDFKY
+310 AIFRK
-318 GSPENNYESKS
+318 GTPLESKS
-329 YGFEFKPSTV
+329 FK
-339 ENETETAFK
+339 F
-348 EDFGKDNGT
+348 EDFKFADENKPEIDAFTELFDKQNGS

-363 YMPDSVS
+363 YMPDSIS
-370 VRCGIRINAEPG
+370 VRCGIKIVGNDNDPK
-382 SGVSYFLLD
+382 SQFFLLD
-391 STYVDLNIRA
+391 STYLDLNIRA

-452 LEGTVTAKFCRADSV
+452 LEGTVTAKFCRVDSV

-544 DCGMSAKVYS
+544 NCGMSAKVYS

>member
-50 KDILNE
+50 KDILSE
-56 FKTDYFSE
+56 FKTDYISE
-64 DPDDGTLIFE
+64 NPEGILTFE
-74 FDTVNRVYVE
+74 FDTVNRVNVK
-84 PIDVVFKESTYEYD
+84 PIEIAFKESSYEFD
-98 LVAEKLVTISNNV
+98 LVAKNLVTISNNV

-116 KFLVEVP
+116 KFVVEFP

-136 IDEIHIKDG
+136 IDEIHIKEG

-160 LYIKNVNIPHD
+160 LYIKSVSIPYKELRPWDKNNGAIYLNISD
-171 ENILFNEETG
+171 QVL
-181 TIKVNLS
+181 
-188 NQILRFPEEGYVVTC
+188 QFPKDGYVVTC
-203 EIATRSE
+203 EIATTSE

-243 KSNVEQIEYTDFY
+243 KSNVEQIESTDFY
-256 VNLYDDNM
+256 INLYDDN
-264 KHRLYVLDP
+264 LDFDLNVIDP
-273 KLTITGVTN
+273 KLTITGMTN

-290 VKSLVGKHKTKKSSE
+290 VKRLVGKRKTKNSSK
-305 KDSIV
+305 KDSV
-310 AIFKDFKY
+310 EAVFFKGTD
-318 GSPENNYESKS
+318 SYESKS
-329 YGFEFKPSTV
+329 YDFEFEPAKN
-339 ENETETAFK
+339 ENEEVEAFK
-348 EDFGKDNGT
+348 ETFDKKQGS

-363 YMPDSVS
+363 LLPDSVS
-370 VRCGIRINAEPG
+370 VRCGIKIVGNDDPK
-382 SGVSYFLLD
+382 SQFFLLD
-391 STYVDLNIRA
+391 STYVDLNIHA
-401 EVPLHI
+401 EVPLQI
-407 GEGSYI
+407 GNGSYI

-485 KIPAAQIDAD
+485 KIPAAQIDANS
-495 GTVMKATPSKKKIK
+495 GHIISATPSKKKI
-509 VTDDMVDD
+509 VVSDDMIED

-523 VDFTYQ
+523 VDFTYK

>member
-1 MKNQLLALALMT
+1 MT

-50 KDILNE
+50 KDILSE
-56 FKTDYFSE
+56 FKTDYISE
-64 DPDDGTLIFE
+64 NPEGILTFE
-74 FDTVNRVYVE
+74 FDTVNRVNVK
-84 PIDVVFKESTYEYD
+84 PIEIAFKESSYEFD
-98 LVAEKLVTISNNV
+98 LVAKNLVTISNNA
-111 IPADP
+111 IPANP
-116 KFLVEVP
+116 SFLVEVP

-171 ENILFNEETG
+171 ENNLFNEETG
-181 TIKVNLS
+181 TIKINLS

-203 EIATRSE
+203 EIATRSK

-238 IKGSF
+238 IVGSF
-243 KSNVEQIEYTDFY
+243 KSNVEQIESTDFY
-256 VNLYDDNM
+256 INLYDDN
-264 KHRLYVLDP
+264 LDFDLNVIDP
-273 KLTITGVTN
+273 KLTITGMTN

-290 VKSLVGKHKTKKSSE
+290 VKRLVGKRKTKNSSK
-305 KDSIV
+305 KDSV
-310 AIFKDFKY
+310 EAVFFK
-318 GSPENNYESKS
+318 GLSYESKS
-329 YGFEFKPSTV
+329 YDFEFEPAKN
-339 ENETETAFK
+339 ENEEVEAFK
-348 EDFGKDNGT
+348 ETFDKSQGS

-363 YMPDSVS
+363 LLPDSVS
-370 VRCGIRINAEPG
+370 VRCGIKIVGNDNDPK
-382 SGVSYFLLD
+382 SQFFLLD
-391 STYVDLNIRA
+391 STYVDLNIHA
-401 EVPLHI
+401 EVPLQI
-407 GEGSYI
+407 GNGSYI

-437 FDDVEIFLEFENELP
+437 FDDVEIFIEFENELP

-476 ENTKLDQTV
+476 ENKKLDQTV
-485 KIPAAQIDAD
+485 KIPAAQIDANS
-495 GTVMKATPSKKKIK
+495 GHIISATPSKKKI
-509 VTDDMVDD
+509 VVSDDMIED

-523 VDFTYQ
+523 VDFTYK
-529 IKVPKGTVNGVVLTK
+529 IKVPKGTVNGVVLTNN
-544 DCGMSAKVYS
+544 CGMSAKVYT

>member
-50 KDILNE
+50 KDILSE
-56 FKTDYFSE
+56 FKTDYISE
-64 DPDDGTLIFE
+64 NPEGILTFE
-74 FDTVNRVYVE
+74 FDTVNRVNVK
-84 PIDVVFKESTYEYD
+84 PIEIAFKESSYEFD
-98 LVAEKLVTISNNV
+98 LVAKNLVTISNNV

-116 KFLVEVP
+116 KFVVEFP

-136 IDEIHIKDG
+136 IDEIHIKEG

-160 LYIKNVNIPHD
+160 LYIKSVSIPYKELRPWDKNNGAIYLNISD
-171 ENILFNEETG
+171 QVL
-181 TIKVNLS
+181 
-188 NQILRFPEEGYVVTC
+188 QFPKDGYVVTC
-203 EIATRSE
+203 EIATTSE

-238 IKGSF
+238 IVGSF
-243 KSNVEQIEYTDFY
+243 KSNVEQIESTDFY
-256 VNLYDDNM
+256 INLYDDN
-264 KHRLYVLDP
+264 LDFDLNVIDP
-273 KLTITGVTN
+273 KLTITGMTN
-282 SGIPLACS
+282 SGIPLASS
-290 VKSLVGKHKTKKSSE
+290 VKRLVGKRKTKNSSK
-305 KDSIV
+305 KDSV
-310 AIFKDFKY
+310 EAVFFK
-318 GSPENNYESKS
+318 GLSYESKS
-329 YGFEFKPSTV
+329 YDFEFEPAKN
-339 ENETETAFK
+339 ENEEVEAFK
-348 EDFGKDNGT
+348 ETFDKSQGS

-363 YMPDSVS
+363 LLPDSVS
-370 VRCGIRINAEPG
+370 VRCGIKIVGNDNDPK
-382 SGVSYFLLD
+382 SQFFLLD
-391 STYVDLNIRA
+391 STYVDLNIHA
-401 EVPLHI
+401 EVPLQI
-407 GEGSYI
+407 GNGSYI

-437 FDDVEIFLEFENELP
+437 FDAVEIFIEFENELP

-485 KIPAAQIDAD
+485 KIPAAQIDANS
-495 GTVMKATPSKKKIK
+495 GHIISATPSKKKI
-509 VTDDMVDD
+509 VVSDDMIED

-523 VDFTYQ
+523 VDFTYK
-529 IKVPKGTVNGVVLTK
+529 IKVPKGTVNGVVLTNN
-544 DCGMSAKVYS
+544 CGMSAKVYT

>member
-50 KDILNE
+50 KDILSE
-56 FKTDYFSE
+56 FKTDYISE
-64 DPDDGTLIFE
+64 NPEGILTFE
-74 FDTVNRVYVE
+74 FDTVNRVNVK
-84 PIDVVFKESTYEYD
+84 PIEIAFKESSYEFD
-98 LVAEKLVTISNNV
+98 LVAKNLVTISNNV

-116 KFLVEVP
+116 KFVVEFP

-136 IDEIHIKDG
+136 IDEIHIKEG

-160 LYIKNVNIPHD
+160 LYIKSVSIPYKELRPWDKNNGAIYLNISD
-171 ENILFNEETG
+171 QVL
-181 TIKVNLS
+181 
-188 NQILRFPEEGYVVTC
+188 QFPKDGYVVTC
-203 EIATRSE
+203 EIATTSE

-243 KSNVEQIEYTDFY
+243 KSNVEQIESTDFY
-256 VNLYDDNM
+256 INLYDDN
-264 KHRLYVLDP
+264 LDFDLNVIDP
-273 KLTITGVTN
+273 KLNISGVTN
-282 SGIPLACS
+282 CGIPLECS
-290 VKSLVGKHKTKKSSE
+290 VKSLVAKHKTKIASE
-305 KDSIV
+305 KDSIF
-310 AIFKDFKY
+310 AIFRK
-318 GSPENNYESKS
+318 GTPLESKS
-329 YGFEFKPSTV
+329 FK
-339 ENETETAFK
+339 F
-348 EDFGKDNGT
+348 EDFKFADENKPEIDAFTELFDKQNGS

-363 YMPDSVS
+363 YMPDSIS
-370 VRCGIRINAEPG
+370 VRCGIRINADPE

-391 STYVDLNIRA
+391 STYVDLNIHA
-401 EVPLHI
+401 EVPLQI
-407 GEGSYI
+407 GNGSYI

-485 KIPAAQIDAD
+485 KIPAAQIDANS
-495 GTVMKATPSKKKIK
+495 GHKISATPSKKKI
-509 VTDDMVDD
+509 VVSDDMIED

-523 VDFTYQ
+523 VDFTYK

-544 DCGMSAKVYS
+544 DCGMSAKVYT

>member
-50 KDILNE
+50 KDILSE
-56 FKTDYFSE
+56 FKTDYISE
-64 DPDDGTLIFE
+64 NPEGILTFE
-74 FDTVNRVYVE
+74 FDTVNRVNVK
-84 PIDVVFKESTYEYD
+84 PIEIAFKESSYEFD
-98 LVAEKLVTISNNV
+98 LVAKNLVTISNNA
-111 IPADP
+111 IPANP
-116 KFLVEVP
+116 SFLVEVP

-171 ENILFNEETG
+171 ENNLFNEETG
-181 TIKVNLS
+181 TIKINLS

-203 EIATRSE
+203 EIATRSK

-238 IKGSF
+238 IVGSF
-243 KSNVEQIEYTDFY
+243 KSNVEQIESTDFY
-256 VNLYDDNM
+256 INLYDDN
-264 KHRLYVLDP
+264 LDFDLNVIDP
-273 KLTITGVTN
+273 KLTITGMTN

-290 VKSLVGKHKTKKSSE
+290 VKRLVGKRKTKNSSK
-305 KDSIV
+305 KDSV
-310 AIFKDFKY
+310 EAVFFK
-318 GSPENNYESKS
+318 GLSYESKS
-329 YGFEFKPSTV
+329 YDFEFEPAKN
-339 ENETETAFK
+339 ENEEVEAFK
-348 EDFGKDNGT
+348 EIFDKKQGS

-363 YMPDSVS
+363 LLPDSVS
-370 VRCGIRINAEPG
+370 VRCGIKIVGNDNDPK
-382 SGVSYFLLD
+382 SQFFLLD
-391 STYVDLNIRA
+391 STYVDLNIHA
-401 EVPLHI
+401 EVPLQI
-407 GEGSYI
+407 GNGSYI

-476 ENTKLDQTV
+476 ENKKLDQTV
-485 KIPAAQIDAD
+485 KIPAAQIDANS
-495 GTVMKATPSKKKIK
+495 GHKISATPSKKKI
-509 VTDDMVDD
+509 VVSDDMIED

-523 VDFTYQ
+523 VDFTYK

-544 DCGMSAKVYS
+544 DCGMSAKVYT